1 MVAVIVSVVG
11 AVGVEDHFPF
21 AGAREADAVI
31 VPRLVAEVHHHH
43 HVVSRAPVLEAVEAD
58 QLVAVVDVEKVDVGP
73 GQAAAVAIEVSSEG
87 DEITVQIKHSAVGVF
102 FGPIQRVRV
111 AEVLIFQEL
120 LPLENHGHAW
130 SRHDQGS
137 AKRGAFP
144 GVIAARVAWPDGFWD
159 P

>member
-11 AVGVEDHFPF
+11 AVGAEDHLPF
-21 AGAREADAVI
+21 AERGKPMWCFPAR
-31 VPRLVAEVHHHH
+31 
-43 HVVSRAPVLEAVEAD
+43 SRKFITTTTSSLATVLEAVEAD

-73 GQAAAVAIEVSSEG
+73 GQAATVAIEVSSEG
-87 DEITVQIKHSAVGVF
+87 DEITVQIKHPAVGVF

-120 LPLENHGHAW
+120 LSLENHGHAW

-137 AKRGAFP
+137 AKRGAF
-144 GVIAARVAWPDGFWD
+144 RE
-159 P
+159 